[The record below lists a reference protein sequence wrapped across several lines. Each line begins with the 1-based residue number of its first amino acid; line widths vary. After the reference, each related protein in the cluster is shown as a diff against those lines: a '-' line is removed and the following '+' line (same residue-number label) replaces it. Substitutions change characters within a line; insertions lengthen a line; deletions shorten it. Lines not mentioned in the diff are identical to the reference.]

1 MKEALDKDNE
11 LMIQFVVA
19 EKLGYTVS
27 ELQERMT
34 LEELQ
39 MWSVFYQLRSDHEQA
54 AINKAKRQS
63 KTRR

>member
-1 MKEALDKDNE
+1 
-11 LMIQFVVA
+11 MIQFVVA
-19 EKLGYTVS
+19 EKLGYTVQ

-34 LEELQ
+34 FEELQ

-54 AINKAKRQS
+54 AMNKAKRQS